1 MKRFWF
7 YKRHWYLN
15 FVCELKYQFTNQ
27 QFNKRTF
34 WLFQT
39 KIISLLGNISRN
51 RSRYLLT
58 CLVAPAFAMLQILIK
73 SCGSPP
79 MDVVCSVKY
88 LDQQLCQWLWD
99 SSPLS
104 ATQIHFTRWSPTFA
118 KCFHLTLCQP
128 LVKHHQRITTNAKY

>member
-39 KIISLLGNISRN
+39 KIISLLGNIYRN
-51 RSRYLLT
+51 RKKIFT
-58 CLVAPAFAMLQILIK
+58 CCSSICNVANIDLIWRF
-73 SCGSPP
+73 SSGGC
-79 MDVVCSVKY
+79 CVKY

-128 LVKHHQRITTNAKY
+128 LVKHHQRITTNARY